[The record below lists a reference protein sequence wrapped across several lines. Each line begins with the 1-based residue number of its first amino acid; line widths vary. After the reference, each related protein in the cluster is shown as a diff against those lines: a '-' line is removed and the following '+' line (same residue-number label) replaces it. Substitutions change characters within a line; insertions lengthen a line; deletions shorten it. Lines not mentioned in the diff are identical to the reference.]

1 MLNEIN
7 TLSDEDGNKFL
18 KKYNEFIDMQNRA
31 MQPFHDSLQN
41 DAELSKK
48 LNEISLPEWNNA
60 EALVKEIQ
68 NYRVSEKI
76 KNKIEAM
83 REYVR
88 LRKEQIEMVEK
99 IANEGMEK
107 YQEQYN
113 ELGKKLDKAVDD
125 LDRL

>member
-1 MLNEIN
+1 MK
-7 TLSDEDGNKFL
+7 EDVKA
-18 KKYNEFIDMQNRA
+18 K
-31 MQPFHDSLQN
+31 
-41 DAELSKK
+41 KK

-60 EALVKEIQ
+60 EELVNEIQ
-68 NYRVSEKI
+68 NHRVSEKI

-113 ELGKKLDKAVDD
+113 ELGKKLDKAVVD